1 MSASSSDA
9 VSGDLVAAGAD
20 SGQAALGTLPA
31 RSKAVKA
38 CDDGR
43 RGPVFLC
50 YSSCRDPRPGWRPSR
65 PVLRTRCDTSAGTP
79 RLLWRVPSRARRA
92 GDPDRRRSDHRRRR
106 RTHAGDSH
114 PVSWRYAGNCRREG
128 AGAVGRGPD
137 LSPGR
142 TRIRPLRPRGS
153 FDRCVRCVARACVA
167 DGWRADDRA
176 ATADGTPRKTTPHSS
191 EHRRPLMNIL
201 FIGDIVGRPGRE
213 MIRKGVRALAE
224 KHAADLVI
232 ANAENSA
239 AGFGITKDIG
249 DTLLELGVDVMTSG
263 NHIWDKKEVLD
274 YIGTEPRLLRPANY
288 PAGVP
293 GRGSYVARTGDG
305 REVGV
310 INVMGRVFMTPID
323 DPFAVVLREI
333 EAIRHRTRIIIVD
346 FHAEA
351 TSEKVAMGWHLDGKA
366 TLVVGTH
373 THVQTADERILPN
386 GTAYLTDAGMTGPHD
401 SIIGMERDPSLARFL
416 TGMPTKFEPAT
427 ANPRLNGVLVTAEDK
442 TGRATAVTRISYS
455 DAELTALS
463 KTTEPAHAHQR

>member
-1 MSASSSDA
+1 
-9 VSGDLVAAGAD
+9 
-20 SGQAALGTLPA
+20 
-31 RSKAVKA
+31 
-38 CDDGR
+38 
-43 RGPVFLC
+43 
-50 YSSCRDPRPGWRPSR
+50 
-65 PVLRTRCDTSAGTP
+65 
-79 RLLWRVPSRARRA
+79 
-92 GDPDRRRSDHRRRR
+92 
-106 RTHAGDSH
+106 
-114 PVSWRYAGNCRREG
+114 
-128 AGAVGRGPD
+128 
-137 LSPGR
+137 
-142 TRIRPLRPRGS
+142 
-153 FDRCVRCVARACVA
+153 
-167 DGWRADDRA
+167 
-176 ATADGTPRKTTPHSS
+176 
-191 EHRRPLMNIL
+191 MNIL

-213 MIRKGVRALAE
+213 LIRKGLRPLVD
-224 KHAADLVI
+224 KHDVDLVI

-263 NHIWDKKEVLD
+263 NHIWDKKEALG

-293 GRGSYVARTGDG
+293 GRGSFLARTGDG

-333 EAIRHRTRIIIVD
+333 ENLRHKTRVIIVD

-351 TSEKVAMGWHLDGKA
+351 TSEKVAMGWHLDGKV

-386 GTAYLTDAGMTGPHD
+386 GTAYMTDAGMTGPQD
-401 SIIGMERDPSLARFL
+401 SIIGMEREPSLARFL

-427 ANPRLNGVLVTAEDK
+427 GNPRLNGVVVAADDK

-455 DAELTALS
+455 EADLTALG
-463 KTTEPAHAHQR
+463 KTGEPQHAHQQ